1 MVLGRNP
8 HCPIRSPQ
16 QQAGAGAAAAASSS
30 SSSRAAIDPSM
41 QGIHEAYEA
50 IAKQLPHSL
59 IVMYH
64 TKTRGPICARL
75 RLFPLHAGGCVT
87 HYMGGLETLDD
98 PTFPLQT
105 WPAVLSFG

>member
-8 HCPIRSPQ
+8 RCPIQSPQ
-16 QQAGAGAAAAASSS
+16 QQTGAGAAASSL
-30 SSSRAAIDPSM
+30 SRAAIDPSM

-59 IVMYH
+59 IVLYH
-64 TKTRGPICARL
+64 TKTRGAICARL

-98 PTFPLQT
+98 NTFPLQT